1 MWPVRTPGHG
11 DVTVAVLPTAG
22 KKPLT
27 FYNKH
32 MNTEKVDVLVIG
44 AGPSGT
50 VAASIVHKAGFA
62 VKIVEKLTF
71 PRFVIGE
78 SLLPR
83 CMEALTEAG
92 FVEAVKEKGFQE
104 KFGAKF
110 VKNGKICDYFFADQ
124 FTPGWNWTWQ
134 VPRGEFDKTLADT
147 VEKMGVPVCYET
159 TVTGIEFNGTDSVTT
174 VEDKQGKKTQIT
186 ARFIID
192 GSGYGRVI
200 PRLFNLDKPS
210 SQPPRKALFV
220 HTNDK
225 KRSMDDEPNR
235 ITIVVHA
242 PGVWIWIIPFS
253 NGITSLG
260 FVGHPEFFKQYG
272 GNNETQLRTLIA
284 AQPYLSERFK
294 DVEFMF
300 DTKVLESWSTTT
312 DKFYGDGFVL
322 TGNVTEFL
330 DPIFSSGVTLA
341 TVSSQTAANLVIRKL
356 NGEAINWET
365 EYMEPVMQGVNT
377 FRTYVEAWYDGTLDT
392 IFFAD
397 DPVQEIKN
405 QICSVLAGY
414 VWDMNNPFV
423 KNAKPSVTKLA
434 KTIEARD
441 KFNATKAN

>member
-1 MWPVRTPGHG
+1 M
-11 DVTVAVLPTAG
+11 
-22 KKPLT
+22 
-27 FYNKH
+27 NK
-32 MNTEKVDVLVIG
+32 EKVDVLVIG

-50 VAASIVHKAGFA
+50 VAASIVNKAGYS
-62 VKIVEKLTF
+62 VKIVEKLQF

-92 FVEAVKEKGFQE
+92 FVDAVKEKGFQE
-104 KFGAKF
+104 KTGAKF

-124 FTPGWNWTWQ
+124 FTAGWNWTWQ
-134 VPRGEFDKTLADT
+134 VPRAEFDKTLADT
-147 VEKMGVPVCYET
+147 VEKLGVPVSYET
-159 TVTGIEFNGTDSVTT
+159 TVTGISFNGSDSVTT
-174 VEDKQGKKTQIT
+174 VEDKQGNKTEIA

-200 PRLFNLDKPS
+200 PKLFNLDKPS
-210 SQPPRKALFV
+210 TQPPRKALFT
-220 HTNDK
+220 HTVDK
-225 KRSMDDEPNR
+225 KRLMADEPNR
-235 ITIVVHA
+235 ITIVVHE

-260 FVGHPEFFKQYG
+260 FVGHPEFFKKYG
-272 GNNETQLRTLIA
+272 GDNETQLRALIA
-284 AQPYLSERFK
+284 TQPYFSDRFK
-294 DVEFMF
+294 DVEFVF
-300 DTKVLESWSTTT
+300 EPRVLESWSTTT

-341 TVSSQTAANLVIRKL
+341 TVSSQTAAHLVIKKL
-356 NGEAINWET
+356 KGEAVDWEK

-377 FRTYVEAWYDGTLDT
+377 FRAYVEAWYDGTLDT

-405 QICSVLAGY
+405 KICSVLAGY
-414 VWDMNNPFV
+414 VWDMNNDFV
-423 KNAKPSVTKLA
+423 KDAKTAVTKLA
-434 KTIEARD
+434 RTIEARD
-441 KFNATKAN
+441 KYNATKAI